1 MCVGRTNG
9 RSAAADVLDFFFVI
23 LRITYLHQG
32 KKYGKHPWIK
42 KRKELKN
49 ILYGFEKRRNTT
61 TTEQYL
67 FPQLLPHN
75 ISRKVNFFF
84 SIKNMAGE
92 TNTIEPLLMSS
103 TNAQFMF
110 II

>member
-32 KKYGKHPWIK
+32 KKYGNHLWVN

-49 ILYGFEKRRNTT
+49 ILHWFEERNTT
-61 TTEQYL
+61 DNGDMNKRIFTVPILE
-67 FPQLLPHN
+67 
-75 ISRKVNFFF
+75 
-84 SIKNMAGE
+84 SIFKE
-92 TNTIEPLLMSS
+92 IEKK
-103 TNAQFMF
+103 
-110 II
+110 I

>member
-32 KKYGKHPWIK
+32 KKYGKHLWIN

-49 ILYGFEKRRNTT
+49 ILYWFEEIRNTNDN
-61 TTEQYL
+61 EGRKD
-67 FPQLLPHN
+67 P
-75 ISRKVNFFF
+75 ISF
-84 SIKNMAGE
+84 S
-92 TNTIEPLLMSS
+92 PLL
-103 TNAQFMF
+103 
-110 II
+110 I